1 VVELLVIADDLTG
14 ACDTGAQFAGQGV
27 PTLVTMEI
35 DRAFDPTEDEH
46 SVIVAD
52 TESRHLSATEAAARV
67 ETVVKLA
74 CEAGVRFF
82 YKKTDSTLRGN
93 IGAELQALLR
103 ASGNRVLAFAPA
115 FPRLGRFTR
124 GGHQYVGDRLL
135 RETVFAADPLDPV
148 TDSYI
153 PAIIRRQ
160 SDIPIKIIGRNAD
173 EALIDEQGE
182 WIVVFDAQSNDDLRR
197 VGERLRRK
205 RLLGALAGSAGFAAC
220 LPELLELRTR
230 AQPKLD
236 CPARPGQM
244 LAINGSLNEV
254 SLRQAANA
262 EACGFAVV
270 HLPPELLIVED
281 DVWSETAPQ
290 IIAAVAGYDAQGRD
304 VMLRTVT
311 RREDAGEYERRGEKL
326 GLRGRQLSLR
336 FVENTAK
343 LISEILAQT
352 RFGLLTVF
360 GGDTLAAIVRAMGWR
375 GLLPRREIL
384 PGVILSEAAG
394 GAKKMWLISKAGG
407 FGPEDVL
414 RQIKDQL
421 RSNQ

>member
-14 ACDTGAQFAGQGV
+14 ACDTGAQFAGQGI

-35 DRAFDPTEDEH
+35 DRAFDPTEY

-52 TESRHLSATEAAARV
+52 TESRHLSADEAAARV

-103 ASGNRVLAFAPA
+103 ASGNRRLAFAPA

-135 RETVFAADPLDPV
+135 HETAFAADPLDPV
-148 TDSYI
+148 TESYI

-160 SDIPIKIIGRNAD
+160 SDIPIRIIGRNDD
-173 EALIDEQGE
+173 EAWVGEQGE
-182 WIVVFDAQSNDDLRR
+182 WIVVFDAESDDDLRWA
-197 VGERLRRK
+197 GERLK
-205 RLLGALAGSAGFAAC
+205 REQLLGALAGSAGFAAC

-230 AQPKLD
+230 AQPNLD
-236 CPARPGQM
+236 CPERM

-254 SLRQAANA
+254 SLRQAASA

-270 HLPPELLIVED
+270 HLPPEVLITED
-281 DVWSETAPQ
+281 GVRSEAASQ
-290 IIAAVAGYDAQGRD
+290 IIAAIAGYDAQGSD
-304 VMLRTVT
+304 VVLRTAT
-311 RREDAGEYERRGEKL
+311 RREDASEYERRGERL
-326 GLRGRQLSLR
+326 GLRHRPLSLR
-336 FVENTAK
+336 IAENTAM
-343 LISEILAQT
+343 LIGEILAQT
-352 RFGLLTVF
+352 QFGLLTVF

-375 GLLPRREIL
+375 GLLPRRELL

-421 RSNQ
+421 RANQ

>member
-14 ACDTGAQFAGQGV
+14 ACDTGAQFAGQGI
-27 PTLVTMEI
+27 PTLVTMEF
-35 DRAFDPTEDEH
+35 DRAFDPTEDEY

-52 TESRHLSATEAAARV
+52 TESRHLSAVEAAVRV
-67 ETVVKLA
+67 ETVVKRA
-74 CEAGVRFF
+74 RETGVDHF

-103 ASGNRVLAFAPA
+103 ASGNRTLAFAPA

-124 GGHQYVGDRLL
+124 GGHQYVGDQLL
-135 RETVFAADPLDPV
+135 RETAFANDPLDPV
-148 TDSYI
+148 TDSFI

-160 SDIPIKIIGRNAD
+160 SNIPIRIIGRTAD
-173 EALIDEQGE
+173 EALIDEQGQR
-182 WIVVFDAQSNDDLRR
+182 IVVFDAESDDDLRW
-197 VGERLRRK
+197 VGERLKRE

-230 AQPKLD
+230 AQPNLD
-236 CPARPGQM
+236 CPARPEQM

-254 SLRQAANA
+254 SLRQAVSA

-281 DVWSETAPQ
+281 IARSEAVSQ
-290 IIAAVAGYDAQGRD
+290 IIANVAGYDAQGRD
-304 VMLRTVT
+304 VMLRTAA
-311 RREDAGEYERRGEKL
+311 RREDAGEYERQGERL
-326 GLRGRQLSLR
+326 GLSHRQLSLR
-336 FVENTAK
+336 IAENVAK
-343 LISEILAQT
+343 LIGEILAQT
-352 RFGLLTVF
+352 QFGLLTVF

-394 GAKKMWLISKAGG
+394 GTKKMSLITKAGG

-421 RSNQ
+421 RKK